1 MRVKFIVSLLPY
13 LMLAFVKIKENNMN
27 KKLINEGVLF
37 LIVLFG
43 LLFENNLILMTIF
56 IICSVL
62 STLYKIHTFKEEA
75 KIKIN
80 VVLHIIYY
88 MIPVVVF
95 SILYKEHNMICYYI
109 VLGMLIY
116 IDSFYNI
123 MLSKFNKK
131 KSTSVENDKEIKVSK
146 KNKEDNKSKSNTKN
160 KRDNN
165 KASKEKK

>member
-13 LMLAFVKIKENNMN
+13 LMLAFVKIKENNTN
-27 KKLINEGVLF
+27 KNFKNEGIIF
-37 LIVLFG
+37 LLPIMG
-43 LLFENNLILMTIF
+43 LLFKNNIVIQVIF

-62 STLYKIHTFKEEA
+62 AALYKIHTFKEEA

-146 KNKEDNKSKSNTKN
+146 KNKENNKSKSNTKN